1 MAIFEKNKGTALIP
15 KAAFGMSASIKQI
28 GEKKPEPAKPD
39 LQKPKIQRYNDP
51 GTCHIK
57 CNSLLYS

>member
-28 GEKKPEPAKPD
+28 GEKKPEPAKAD

-57 CNSLLYS
+57 